1 MDTMSIEILIIDL
14 VHQEIARNCA
24 IGEWDWQIETQTP
37 TPTPRELLVQSARWC
52 EDATVADLF
61 LLSALV
67 CADNL
72 SIYQIDDR
80 SDSDYRQALLKSIPA
95 DRTRSDLVCYFTA
108 MYADEDLPD
117 PDPQADPFYYCE
129 RLAA

>member
-1 MDTMSIEILIIDL
+1 MSIEILIIDL

-37 TPTPRELLVQSARWC
+37 TPTPRELLVQSASWC
-52 EDATVADLF
+52 ENATVADLF

-67 CADNL
+67 CADNI

-80 SDSDYRQALLKSIPA
+80 SDSDYRRALIESIP
-95 DRTRSDLVCYFTA
+95 DRPHQSDLACYFTA
-108 MYADEDLPD
+108 IYADEDLPD
-117 PDPQADPFYYCE
+117 TDPQADPFYYCD